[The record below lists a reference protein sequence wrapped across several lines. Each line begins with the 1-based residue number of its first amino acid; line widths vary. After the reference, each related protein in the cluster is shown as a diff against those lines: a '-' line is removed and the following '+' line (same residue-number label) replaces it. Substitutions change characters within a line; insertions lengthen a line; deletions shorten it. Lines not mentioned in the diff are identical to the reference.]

1 MPCLLAVSWLALQS
15 SNRSKTCFDANIY
28 LNYLLQLT
36 NSLPSGHI
44 QCCFRLKP
52 NPNLATQWLKMDAH
66 GDWWWCV
73 WVDVYIRRCGGDG
86 CLDFIRPKK
95 IVLIWLTLILS
106 KVRICIILTAQ
117 ISIPKNSISL
127 QCTCNSLPPESAKS
141 SKSYS
146 DLEPWKKKWNFG
158 L

>member
-95 IVLIWLTLILS
+95 NSFDLAYLNPVQS
-106 KVRICIILTAQ
+106 KNMYNTNSSNFNTKKLN
-117 ISIPKNSISL
+117 IP
-127 QCTCNSLPPESAKS
+127 TM
-141 SKSYS
+141 YM
-146 DLEPWKKKWNFG
+146 
-158 L
+158 